1 MHILG
6 TEILNIASKYSPKA
20 FLVKISNPER

>member
-6 TEILNIASKYSPKA
+6 TEILNIPSKYSPKA

>member
-20 FLVKISNPER
+20 FLVKIPNPEK